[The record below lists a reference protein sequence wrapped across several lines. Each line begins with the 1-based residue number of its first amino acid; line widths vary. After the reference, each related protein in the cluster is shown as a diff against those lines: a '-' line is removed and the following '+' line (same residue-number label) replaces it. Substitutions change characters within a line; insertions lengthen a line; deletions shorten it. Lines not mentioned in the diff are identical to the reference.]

1 MVETVGCVELRFSL
15 IVLLVKCAIGSG
27 LLQEVQREIGRI
39 VELRLVTVKGSYTK
53 SHRRTLTIFCVGLV
67 TCGLVSFYD

>member
-1 MVETVGCVELRFSL
+1 MVQTVGCIELFFRL
-15 IVLLVKCAIGSG
+15 VVLLVKSAIGSG

-39 VELRLVTVKGSYTK
+39 VELRLVTVKGSYAK
-53 SHRRTLTIFCVGLV
+53 SHRRTLTIFLVGLI

>member
-1 MVETVGCVELRFSL
+1 MVQTVGCIELFFRL
-15 IVLLVKCAIGSG
+15 VVLLVKSAIGSG
-27 LLQEVQREIGRI
+27 LLQEVQREIRRI
-39 VELRLVTVKGSYTK
+39 VELRLVTVKSSNAK